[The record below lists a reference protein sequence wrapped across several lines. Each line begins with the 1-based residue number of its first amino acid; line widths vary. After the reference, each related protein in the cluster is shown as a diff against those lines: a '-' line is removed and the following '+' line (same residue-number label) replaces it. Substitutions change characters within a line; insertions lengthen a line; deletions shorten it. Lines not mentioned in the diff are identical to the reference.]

1 MVTDPQTSWML
12 TIKERDIWWREPE
25 YEWYHK
31 VLYVGFEQLVVLGVI
46 PLFLL
51 VYYNSCI
58 YAAFQIPQ
66 DIEIQAEEE
75 IRRRSREKKLSKV
88 LMFIVMVFLFCNSSR
103 IMWFLYYSTNY
114 DNIIHCPKL
123 FPGKSGERPWG
134 YILALIYEMF
144 LVINS
149 SVNTIV
155 YFLVNNKF
163 RYKFL
168 RICNVPLRYI
178 SQYMVSTTA
187 PPNSADV

>member
-103 IMWFLYYSTNY
+103 IVWFLYYSTN
-114 DNIIHCPKL
+114 
-123 FPGKSGERPWG
+123 
-134 YILALIYEMF
+134 
-144 LVINS
+144 
-149 SVNTIV
+149 
-155 YFLVNNKF
+155 
-163 RYKFL
+163 
-168 RICNVPLRYI
+168 
-178 SQYMVSTTA
+178 
-187 PPNSADV
+187 